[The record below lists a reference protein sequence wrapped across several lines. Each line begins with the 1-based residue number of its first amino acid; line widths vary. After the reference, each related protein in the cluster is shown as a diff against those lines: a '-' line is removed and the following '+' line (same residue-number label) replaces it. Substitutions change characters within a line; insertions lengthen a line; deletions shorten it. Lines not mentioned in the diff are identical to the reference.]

1 MFTYIER
8 IRTQVKNI
16 QSLQNNVAKSNE
28 NYCLVFNQR
37 KKNVADD
44 IGTESFKT
52 FTVLVLLAGSANHAG
67 NFYPD
72 DF

>member
-1 MFTYIER
+1 MASGSF
-8 IRTQVKNI
+8 
-16 QSLQNNVAKSNE
+16 SLKIA
-28 NYCLVFNQR
+28 VFNQR

>member
-1 MFTYIER
+1 MDLGSFSSKI
-8 IRTQVKNI
+8 
-16 QSLQNNVAKSNE
+16 S
-28 NYCLVFNQR
+28 VFNQR

-52 FTVLVLLAGSANHAG
+52 FTVLVLLAGLANHAG

-72 DF
+72 DFRVTFWVLDSQYLP